1 MNEENFDYYEE
12 VLQSI
17 NNYNEDEL
25 NEAIL
30 CIEEIKNMYRCKNK
44 NNFELFDEL
53 QEKCYQQLETKFNVS
68 HNKSEDLWNKKI
80 EDD

>member
-1 MNEENFDYYEE
+1 
-12 VLQSI
+12 
-17 NNYNEDEL
+17 
-25 NEAIL
+25 
-30 CIEEIKNMYRCKNK
+30 MYRCKNK